1 MQPQQSVQVVMH
13 SNPIKNG
20 RKDQQWQ
27 NAFFLTK
34 QACFIHH
41 LSSKAGQKLQHYL
54 LPCQLGTL
62 LPYKSS
68 HAQDGLEMNIT
79 NNKANLDLQD
89 LATQARLLFDSNF
102 VP

>member
-1 MQPQQSVQVVMH
+1 MQPQQSVQVVMR

-79 NNKANLDLQD
+79 TTRQI
-89 LATQARLLFDSNF
+89 
-102 VP
+102 